1 MAVST
6 LASVLSTDLK
16 PSEIEIGVVTKDNV
30 KFRFVII
37 YLMVINH
44 SKYIFFCSISSV
56 LTESEVEQHL
66 TRIAEKE

>member
-6 LASVLSTDLK
+6 LANVLSTDLK

-30 KFRFVII
+30 KFRFVF
-37 YLMVINH
+37 INK
-44 SKYIFFCSISSV
+44 SKLFILFFFCRV
-56 LTESEVEQHL
+56 LTEAELEQHL

>member
-1 MAVST
+1 MDLTYEEAIELAVST

-30 KFRFVII
+30 KFR
-37 YLMVINH
+37 
-44 SKYIFFCSISSV
+44 V
-56 LTESEVEQHL
+56 LTDTEVEQHL

>member
-1 MAVST
+1 MDLTYEEAIELAVST

-30 KFRFVII
+30 KFRI
-37 YLMVINH
+37 
-44 SKYIFFCSISSV
+44 
-56 LTESEVEQHL
+56 LTESEAEQHL